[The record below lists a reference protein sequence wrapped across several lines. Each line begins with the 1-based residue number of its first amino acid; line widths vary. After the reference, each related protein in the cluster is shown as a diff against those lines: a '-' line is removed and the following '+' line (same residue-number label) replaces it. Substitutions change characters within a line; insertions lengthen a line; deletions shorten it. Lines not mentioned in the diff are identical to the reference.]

1 MLVNKRVGLSG
12 QFTVIGLMVVFV
24 TLIVYVAIYPALNEI
39 IQTNLSQFD
48 PTTQLII
55 KLIPFF
61 LLLAIILTVVFYVVP
76 HREQVYERY

>member
-1 MLVNKRVGLSG
+1 MLANKRVGLSG